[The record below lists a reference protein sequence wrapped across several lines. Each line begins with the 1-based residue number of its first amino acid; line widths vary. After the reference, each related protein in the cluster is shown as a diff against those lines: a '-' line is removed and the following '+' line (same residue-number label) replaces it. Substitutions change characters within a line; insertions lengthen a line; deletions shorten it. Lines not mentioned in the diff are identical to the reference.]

1 MTAVSARGADP
12 GPGMLRA
19 WLLASRPRTLPVSLV
34 PVLVGSALAYAG
46 GGRFRPSV
54 LLVAA
59 LCAALIQVATN
70 LHNDVADYERGAD
83 DPVTRIGPRRATA
96 EGWLTPTQVRRGAA
110 LIFGIAFC
118 IGQYL
123 VYLAGW
129 PIFVVGVV
137 SILAGYAYSSGP
149 RPIAYTSLGEVFVLV
164 FFGWVAVGGTWFAHT
179 QAAPGLLVVLAGA
192 AVGLPAAAVLVVN
205 NTRDVEDDRR
215 AGRRTFPVVF
225 GTSASRLEYAAFVVA
240 SPLLAAWTALGAGA
254 GGWALACLVTL
265 PSAIRL
271 TLAFGRAASGAAFN
285 ELLGAT
291 ARYGLLTGAV
301 LVGVLAATA

>member
-1 MTAVSARGADP
+1 MTAVPARGTDREP
-12 GPGMLRA
+12 GTLRA

-46 GGRFRPSV
+46 GGRFRWSV
-54 LLVAA
+54 LLVAT
-59 LCAALIQVATN
+59 LCAALIQIATN

-83 DPVTRIGPRRATA
+83 DPETRVGPRRATA
-96 EGWLTPTQVRRGAA
+96 EGWLTPTQVRRGSAVV
-110 LIFGIAFC
+110 FGTAFC

-149 RPIAYTSLGEVFVLV
+149 RPIAYTALGEFFVLL

-179 QAAPGLLVVLAGA
+179 QADPGMLVVLAGA

-205 NTRDVEDDRR
+205 NTRDVKDDRR
-215 AGRRTFPVVF
+215 AGRRTFPVVY
-225 GTSASRLEYAAFVVA
+225 GVPASRLEYALFVVS
-240 SPLLAAWTALGAGA
+240 SPLLAAWTAAATDAGA
-254 GGWALACLVTL
+254 WALACLVTL
-265 PSAIRL
+265 PTAFRL
-271 TLAFGRAASGAAFN
+271 TRAFGHATTGAEFN
-285 ELLGAT
+285 ALLAAT